1 MVKPAP
7 KELVDALGISPSY
20 ASMILSGERIPPP
33 GLAAAIFAKLNLK
46 MGIFKDLSDEDAETA
61 ARIHGAKAA

>member
-1 MVKPAP
+1 MANPAP

-33 GLAAAIFAKLNLK
+33 GLAATIFAKLNLK
-46 MGIFKDLSDEDAETA
+46 LGIFEGLSDEDAEVA
-61 ARIHGAKAA
+61 VRIHGAKAA